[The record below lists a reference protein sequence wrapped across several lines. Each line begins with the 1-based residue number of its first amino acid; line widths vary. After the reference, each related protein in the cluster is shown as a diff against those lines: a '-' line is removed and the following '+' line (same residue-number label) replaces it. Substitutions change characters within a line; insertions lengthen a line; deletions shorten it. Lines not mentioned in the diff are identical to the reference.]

1 MVYIAHKNHALEQ
14 HLLGVADKA
23 KGFAA
28 KLSLDEQGE
37 LIGLLHDLGKY
48 SAQFQT
54 YIQSAI
60 GLIDEDKDDY
70 VDAQGLKGKVD
81 HSTAGAQ
88 LIWNELSRQGKFG
101 PIVGQLLSLCI
112 ASHHSGLIDCISP
125 GVAAPSIDKFTKR
138 MRTREERSHFEE
150 VQAKMDA
157 SIIARF
163 HELIISPKLIDRI
176 KSLILQI
183 AQHDSGNELIT
194 RFKIGL
200 LVRFLFSC
208 LIDADRIDTADA
220 EKPRAARKR
229 QHGDYIEW
237 AILIERLEKKLAE
250 FSDAEPIDKIRC
262 NIADHCRDAAQRDKG
277 IFTLSV
283 PTGGGKT
290 LASLRF
296 ALHHVCQ
303 YKMER
308 IIYIIPYTS
317 IIDQNADVVRKILE
331 PKGELRGSIV
341 LEHHSNL
348 TPEQQGSREK
358 VLAENWDAPVIY
370 TTMVQLLET
379 LFGGGTRGAR
389 RMHQLANSVLVFDEI
404 QTLPVN
410 TVHIFCNAIN
420 FLVEHCSST
429 VVLCTATQPLLNSV
443 DSSKGVL
450 KFTKDSEIMPDVKQL
465 FDDLERVK
473 VLNQRKPGG
482 WKVEEVAELALHE
495 VSESGSC
502 LAIVNTKKSAQALFS
517 LLRQTQGMRVFH
529 LSTNMCPAHRKK
541 ILAEI
546 RGLLEEKSPVLC
558 VSTQLIEAGVDVD
571 FGAVIRYTAGLD
583 SIAQAAGRCN
593 RNKRREVGRVH
604 IVNPADEN
612 LDMLMDI
619 RVGKEVTERLL
630 DDQKSGAENFD
641 GGMIA
646 PQAMKRYFEYYF
658 FARKDEMDY
667 PVSREVV
674 GRDDSLLNMLSINQQ
689 AVADYARECNS
700 APNIYLRQ
708 SFMTAA
714 KAFKVID
721 APTRGIIVPY
731 GSEGKGLIGE
741 LCGAFE
747 VEKQFQ
753 LLRRAQQFT
762 VSVFPHQLEKLQKEK
777 VLHEIQDGVDILYLA
792 DARYY
797 NEDFGLSLSPEGM
810 MEVLCG

>member
-1 MVYIAHKNHALEQ
+1 
-14 HLLGVADKA
+14 
-23 KGFAA
+23 
-28 KLSLDEQGE
+28 
-37 LIGLLHDLGKY
+37 
-48 SAQFQT
+48 
-54 YIQSAI
+54 
-60 GLIDEDKDDY
+60 
-70 VDAQGLKGKVD
+70 
-81 HSTAGAQ
+81 
-88 LIWNELSRQGKFG
+88 
-101 PIVGQLLSLCI
+101 
-112 ASHHSGLIDCISP
+112 
-125 GVAAPSIDKFTKR
+125 
-138 MRTREERSHFEE
+138 
-150 VQAKMDA
+150 
-157 SIIARF
+157 
-163 HELIISPKLIDRI
+163 
-176 KSLILQI
+176 
-183 AQHDSGNELIT
+183 
-194 RFKIGL
+194 
-200 LVRFLFSC
+200 
-208 LIDADRIDTADA
+208 
-220 EKPRAARKR
+220 
-229 QHGDYIEW
+229 
-237 AILIERLEKKLAE
+237 
-250 FSDAEPIDKIRC
+250 
-262 NIADHCRDAAQRDKG
+262 
-277 IFTLSV
+277 
-283 PTGGGKT
+283 
-290 LASLRF
+290 
-296 ALHHVCQ
+296 
-303 YKMER
+303 
-308 IIYIIPYTS
+308 IYIIPYTS

-331 PKGELRGSIV
+331 PEGGLRGSIL

-358 VLAENWDAPVIY
+358 ILVENWDAPVIY

-410 TVHIFCNAIN
+410 TVHMFCNAIN

-450 KFTKDSEIMPDVKQL
+450 KFTQDSEIMPDVEQL

-473 VLNQRKPGG
+473 VFNQRKPGG
-482 WKVEEVAELALHE
+482 WKTEEVAELALRE
-495 VSESGSC
+495 VDESGSC
-502 LAIVNTKKSAQALFS
+502 LAIVNTKKSAKALFS
-517 LLRQTQGMRVFH
+517 LLRQAHGMRVFH
-529 LSTNMCPAHRKK
+529 LSTNMCPVHRKK

-546 RGLLEEKSPVLC
+546 RCLLEEKSPVLC

-604 IVNPADEN
+604 VVNPADED

-630 DDQKSGAENFD
+630 DDLKSGAENFD

-658 FARKDEMDY
+658 FARKDEMGY
-667 PVSREVV
+667 PVSKEIT

-689 AVADYARECNS
+689 AVADYAREHNS
-700 APNIYLRQ
+700 APNIYFRQ

-731 GSEGKGLIGE
+731 GDEGKRLIGE

-762 VSVFPHQLEKLQKEK
+762 VNVFPYQLEKLQKEK

-797 NEDFGLSLSPEGM
+797 NEDFGLSLTPEGM